1 MTQPLFACRGLSK
14 HYGGVPVLRDVDFEV
29 RRGEIH
35 ALLGANGAGKSTLS
49 KLIAG
54 LVHPTAGTML
64 LGGGNYRPR
73 EKREAER
80 AGVQIVHQ
88 ELNLIPTLS
97 VAENLFFGR
106 LPQRAGM
113 LRRGELRRRASDLLQ
128 RFGLGWLHQ
137 DQPVAALGVGQRQL
151 VEIAAALA
159 RDCRLLLLD
168 EPTAALGSHEVEQLF
183 GWLRQL
189 QRQGVGMVFIS
200 HRLDEVA
207 RIADRT
213 TVLRDGMRVGT
224 WHTSEHSADAAV
236 EAMSGES
243 ARSGHAGFVSYT
255 REEVALEVQGL
266 SAGIVESV
274 SLQVRVGERLG
285 ITGLVGAGRT
295 ELLRAIFG
303 ADTATAGSVV
313 TRRMAKPRAFRSPAE
328 AVSAGCAMVTED
340 RQADGLLLSQSVLCN
355 TSLSSIGDIFSRFG
369 LLRRSAESTAV
380 QEQCAA
386 LDVRCRSLSQLV
398 RALSGGNQ
406 QKVVVA
412 RWLLRD
418 ADVLLFD
425 EPTRGIDVAARR
437 RIYRLLDALA
447 AAGKAILIVSSDW
460 EEIEETCDRVV
471 VLARGRLTG
480 SWQRTTW
487 SKRAVTE
494 ASFAGETAPAVGN
507 V

>member
-14 HYGGVPVLRDVDFEV
+14 HYGGVPVLRDVDFDV

-54 LVHPTAGTML
+54 LVCPTAGTMRL
-64 LGGGNYRPR
+64 AGGDYGPR
-73 EKREAER
+73 GKREAER
-80 AGVQIVHQ
+80 VGVQIVHQ

-113 LRRGELRRRASDLLQ
+113 LRRGELRRRAGDLLQ
-128 RFGLGWLHQ
+128 RFGLGWLDQ

-159 RDCRLLLLD
+159 RDCQLLLLD

-189 QRQGVGMVFIS
+189 QREGVGMVFIS

-213 TVLRDGMRVGT
+213 TVLRDGACVGT
-224 WHTSEHSADAAV
+224 WHTSELSADAAV

-243 ARSGHAGFVSYT
+243 QRSDHQGFASYT

-266 SAGIVESV
+266 SAGIVECV
-274 SLQVRVGERLG
+274 SLQVRAGERLG

-303 ADTATAGSVV
+303 ADSATAGSVL

-355 TSLSSIGDIFSRFG
+355 ASLSSIGDLFSRLGF
-369 LLRRSAESTAV
+369 LKRSAESTAV
-380 QEQCAA
+380 REQCAA
-386 LDVRCRSLSQLV
+386 LDVRYRSLSQPV
-398 RALSGGNQ
+398 RTLSGGNQ

-412 RWLLRD
+412 RWMLRN

-480 SWQRTTW
+480 SWQRSTW

-494 ASFAGETAPAVGN
+494 ASFAGEAAPAVGD